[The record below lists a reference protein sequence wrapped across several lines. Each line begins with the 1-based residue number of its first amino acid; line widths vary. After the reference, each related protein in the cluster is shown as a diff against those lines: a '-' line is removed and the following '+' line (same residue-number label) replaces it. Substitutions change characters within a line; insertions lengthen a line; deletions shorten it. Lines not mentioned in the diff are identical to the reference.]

1 MTVSDSSTQHAGT
14 AAVGKRGGVGAAR
27 PLCARVFSR
36 LSVSQVSSGRASRQ
50 ASGRISTR
58 GFTLIEVLVAMTIIA
73 VGVSALVASAGS
85 SAWRADYLR
94 EREFGR
100 WVASNRLTELQ
111 VLPDWP
117 DVGTKNTEA
126 MLGDFRW
133 YVRTRTQ
140 KVSDDDLRRVD
151 VEVRRDKD
159 AENYIYAV
167 SGFVGNPEI
176 RQ

>member
-1 MTVSDSSTQHAGT
+1 MKHSLGHT
-14 AAVGKRGGVGAAR
+14 RGV
-27 PLCARVFSR
+27 
-36 LSVSQVSSGRASRQ
+36 Q
-50 ASGRISTR
+50 

-100 WVASNRLTELQ
+100 WVVSNRLAELQ
-111 VLPDWP
+111 ALPDWP
-117 DVGTKNTEA
+117 DVGTTNTEVE
-126 MLGDFRW
+126 MGRFEW
-133 YVRTRTQ
+133 FVRTRTQ
-140 KVSDDDLRRVD
+140 AVADEDLRRVD

-159 AENYIYAV
+159 ADSYVYTV
-167 SGFVGNPEI
+167 SGFVGNPAI

>member
-1 MTVSDSSTQHAGT
+1 M
-14 AAVGKRGGVGAAR
+14 RNGGPAR
-27 PLCARVFSR
+27 PRSCTRSC
-36 LSVSQVSSGRASRQ
+36 
-50 ASGRISTR
+50 TR

-73 VGVSALVASAGS
+73 VGVSALVASAGA

-100 WVASNRLTELQ
+100 WVASNELTELQ

-117 DVGTKNTEA
+117 DVGTTNTET

-159 AENYIYAV
+159 AENYVYTV
-167 SGFVGNPEI
+167 SGFVGNPEV